1 MFEKLD
7 VLRKN
12 KGVHIKN
19 IDFYKRVLVRG
30 FVFFCVVIFINNLLL
45 INIYNLAMLY
55 VSFLIV
61 IIEIKHKD
69 RYKIMCQSFLVII
82 LGVIIYLIRVPWMHE
97 YIQGII
103 QIIFVYIC
111 TELSITTLNFQE
123 LHRIMKA
130 SFSKNDI
137 KMEEIGYN
145 KKRRNK

>member
-82 LGVIIYLIRVPWMHE
+82 
-97 YIQGII
+97 
-103 QIIFVYIC
+103 
-111 TELSITTLNFQE
+111 
-123 LHRIMKA
+123 
-130 SFSKNDI
+130 
-137 KMEEIGYN
+137 
-145 KKRRNK
+145 